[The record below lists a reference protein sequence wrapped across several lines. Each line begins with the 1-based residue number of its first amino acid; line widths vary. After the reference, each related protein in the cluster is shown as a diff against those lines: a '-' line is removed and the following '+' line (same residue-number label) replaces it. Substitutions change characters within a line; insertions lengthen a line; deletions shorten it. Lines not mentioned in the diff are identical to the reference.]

1 MKKHKILIYG
11 SGGHSKVVLS
21 AINTNDYIIEG
32 FFDPLKRE
40 KEIFTW
46 PNFGEYD
53 KNIIPEASVVIAIGD
68 NKARI
73 KISKTISHNFISVIH
88 NSSIIDNSVSIGEGS
103 MILHGAIIQR
113 DSVIGK
119 HVIINTKASV
129 DHDSIISDYVHIAPN
144 ATILGNV
151 KIGRGS
157 LVGASSTVLP
167 GVQIGE
173 NVIIGAGSVVVND
186 IPDNSIVKGIPAK

>member
-21 AINTNDYIIEG
+21 AINTNDYIIKG
-32 FFDPLKRE
+32 FFDSLKSE
-40 KEIFTW
+40 NEIFTIK
-46 PNFGEYD
+46 NFGIYD

-68 NKARI
+68 NNTRI
-73 KISKTISHNFISVIH
+73 KISKIISHNFISVIH
-88 NSSIIDNSVSIGEGS
+88 NSSIIDSSVCIGEGS
-103 MILHGAIIQR
+103 MILHGTIIQR

-144 ATILGNV
+144 VTVLGNV

-157 LVGASSTVLP
+157 LVGASSTILP
-167 GVQIGE
+167 GVKIGE